1 MYKIREERDE
11 RADTLMIPAM
21 LDVHFPLLKYTFYSP
36 RYAPVI
42 LENEKD
48 IIATGLRYVHND
60 MCFPCILNVGQMI
73 DALQS
78 GVYDPKHTL
87 LLMPS
92 AGDACRGANYTE
104 ILRKAVEK
112 AGFADTKVLS
122 LNVQK
127 IDVEH
132 QMHIEWYMVWR
143 GLFGLYYGDMLLL
156 LTQQTRPYEAE
167 HGAAD
172 ACYWRWVEKLSEDLK
187 QGRHM
192 TLGAMKRNFKRMAA
206 DFAAIPRTGEKKQRI
221 GLVGEL
227 YIRYC
232 HLGNRNMV
240 KYLEESGCESYTNGL
255 SWYALYYVNSH
266 FSDGG
271 LLMRLA
277 GKVLYKFMLHIQ
289 KVMLSAIR
297 EAGLFAL
304 PDFAQSKAEVQKF
317 ISTEGGVGDG
327 WLIGMEA
334 TAYLRHGIPKVLAVQ
349 PFGCM
354 PSHVFGRGQYASLA
368 RRLGGQIVS
377 IDFDSG
383 SSEVNILNRARL
395 LIDGC
400 FAEQFDKTEKT

>member
-1 MYKIREERDE
+1 MYQIKDQQDP
-11 RADTLMIPAM
+11 RAETLLIPAM

-42 LENEKD
+42 LENEEN
-48 IIATGLRYVHND
+48 IIAKGLRYVHND

-78 GVYDPKHTL
+78 GKYEPKHTL

-112 AGFADTKVLS
+112 AGFPDTKVLS
-122 LNVQK
+122 LNVQG
-127 IDVEH
+127 IDTEH

-143 GLFGLYYGDMLLL
+143 GLFGLFYGDMLLL
-156 LTQQTRPYEAE
+156 LTQQIRPYEQE
-167 HGAAD
+167 QGATEQ
-172 ACYWRWVEKLSEDLK
+172 CRQRWVTELSEDLK
-187 QGRHM
+187 HGKHM
-192 TLGAMKRNFKRMAA
+192 TLHAMKRNFQRMAK
-206 DFAAIPRTGEKKQRI
+206 DFAAIPRTDETKQRI

-240 KYLEESGCESYTNGL
+240 RYLEQSGCESYTNGL

-266 FSDGG
+266 FSENGIF
-271 LLMRLA
+271 MRAA
-277 GKVLYKFMLHIQ
+277 GKALYRLFLHLQ
-289 KVMLSAIR
+289 KEMLSAIR
-297 EAGLFAL
+297 AAELFAL
-304 PDFAQSKAEVQKF
+304 PDFEQSKTEVRQFLTTK
-317 ISTEGGVGDG
+317 GGVGDG

-377 IDFDSG
+377 IDFDS
-383 SSEVNILNRARL
+383 SDSEVNILNRARL

-400 FAEQFDKTEKT
+400 ETEP